1 MCDTRTQT
9 CVPWLAAMVV
19 AAMVAVAMVVV
30 VVVVVVVMVA
40 VRASVRARA
49 RVCVGGEGQSKGSR
63 GIGPQRT

>member
-30 VVVVVVVMVA
+30 VVVMVA

-49 RVCVGGEGQSKGSR
+49 HVCVGGEGQSKGSR
-63 GIGPQRT
+63 RIGPQRT